1 MEQELQKILDSYT
14 QIQNNKPIDDFEGYS
29 ATEMDYILYDTFG
42 EKSPIKLLKMK
53 ESDYNSIP
61 ILNIIKYTCTLIENE
76 GEIKLTQ
83 TGALPRR
90 IVLDIYAKGFF
101 KEDYIEKGYVKLLK
115 EADSLIIHLCKN
127 LILVSK
133 LVKVRNNKISM
144 TESGKKIIMNN
155 HELLKLIFLTFGQR
169 FNMGYYDL
177 YGDSNIGNIGFGY
190 SIFLVSRFGVV
201 KRPGSYYSKKYFKA
215 FPYLLSSLVPN
226 DYHSVESQADS
237 CYSLRTFSRFL
248 DYFGLI
254 NIHYQGKWDLEVSL
268 IKTELFDKLIKCSI
282 HKS

>member
-83 TGALPRR
+83 TGALSRR

-101 KEDYIEKGYVKLLK
+101 KEDFIEKGYVKLLK
-115 EADSLIIHLCKN
+115 EADSIIIHLCKN

-144 TESGKKIIMNN
+144 TESGRKIIGNN
-155 HELLKLIFLTFGQR
+155 HELLKLIFLTFGHR
-169 FNMGYYDL
+169 FNMAYYDL
-177 YGDSNIGNIGFGY
+177 YGDNNIGNIGFGY

-201 KRPGSYYSKKYFKA
+201 KRPGTYYSKKYFRA
-215 FPYLLSSLVPN
+215 FPNLLSSLVPN
-226 DYHSVESQADS
+226 YYHSAESQADS
-237 CYSLRTFSRFL
+237 CYSLRTFERFF

-254 NIHYQGKWDLEVSL
+254 NIKYSGKWHTDVSL
-268 IKTELFDKLIKCSI
+268 IKTELFDKLIKCSK